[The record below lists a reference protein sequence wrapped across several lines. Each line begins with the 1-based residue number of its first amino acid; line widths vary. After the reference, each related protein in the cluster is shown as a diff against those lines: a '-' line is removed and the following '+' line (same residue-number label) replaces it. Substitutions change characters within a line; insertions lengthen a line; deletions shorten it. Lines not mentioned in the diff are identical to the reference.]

1 MRNLRKAPAVSEFA
15 QQPRKISTRHLK
27 LDLRSD
33 EAAAN
38 EPFWTGGEGPRAG
51 NQRQRRATAVSPFER
66 RSALIGAEL
75 DVGDEE
81 ERDGRPCLNLMESAV
96 TTTHRQRRRR
106 VSGGAWARVLP
117 TAKVSD
123 C

>member
-1 MRNLRKAPAVSEFA
+1 MHNKPPMTLNGFVYRIVYTIANNTP
-15 QQPRKISTRHLK
+15 
-27 LDLRSD
+27 D

-38 EPFWTGGEGPRAG
+38 EPFWTGGEGPRVE

-96 TTTHRQRRRR
+96 TTTHRQRRRD
-106 VSGGAWARVLP
+106 VSGGAWARVLQA
-117 TAKVSD
+117 AKVSD